1 MKYISA
7 WMLRTVI
14 RIFESSKHNIIT
26 YPLSKSILK
35 TLILLPGLPSQS
47 SFGYVG
53 FQCSLQSL
61 ESLFENHNS
70 SRCYWSTIWIISFEA
85 SLESIKVHAHKS

>member
-35 TLILLPGLPSQS
+35 TCILLPGLPSQS
-47 SFGYVG
+47 SLVMLAFSVHLKVWKVYLTITTVLDVIEE
-53 FQCSLQSL
+53 Q
-61 ESLFENHNS
+61 FE
-70 SRCYWSTIWIISFEA
+70 
-85 SLESIKVHAHKS
+85 